1 MTSRIRIENGVLTAS
16 LDDKGESQGQS
27 DRHLSG
33 HLPEHPKISLLPINL
48 PKPAIMQNQYTTR
61 RVDDIKMR
69 FEKIISEYSDH
80 QRLLSRYKEGKQQ
93 QLLLLLLLR
102 ATNDSENQ
110 QQQPLVHNATSVAQT
125 RYSLRKGQMIINA
138 GDRLETF
145 SSLLFFTSGR
155 PSYLKPDLAMCE
167 EYHFATS
174 SRYS

>member
-93 QLLLLLLLR
+93 QQLLLLR

-145 SSLLFFTSGR
+145 SSLLFS
-155 PSYLKPDLAMCE
+155 LVVDL
-167 EYHFATS
+167 HI
-174 SRYS
+174 